1 MAEINIKST
10 KRFGARYGPRLRR
23 KVGEIEHL
31 KRNSTKCPMCNKDKV
46 RREAMGI
53 WFCTTCKKKFAGKA
67 FTFTRKKTLQQ
78 LQEEIAARE
87 ALEQAKEQIAVAEE

>member
-1 MAEINIKST
+1 
-10 KRFGARYGPRLRR
+10 
-23 KVGEIEHL
+23 
-31 KRNSTKCPMCNKDKV
+31 
-46 RREAMGI
+46 MGI